1 MYRHTPGLRSRPA
14 LVLLTLFAAVLA
26 CAGPNPAPATPT
38 EAVPPPP
45 TAPPTPRPR
54 SAGELASATVQVVAL
69 VSGGASY
76 TPVWSGSGSVI
87 SADGLILTNAHVVD
101 DRYGDYDRSWR
112 RRPDRHRQPAGAR
125 RTWPRSPPSTTALT
139 SA

>member
-54 SAGELASATVQVVAL
+54 TAGELASATVQVVAL

-76 TPVWSGSGSVI
+76 TPVGSGSGSVI

-101 DRYGDYDRSWR
+101 DRYGDYTVLGVAVLTDT
-112 RRPDRHRQPAGAR
+112 D
-125 RTWPRSPPSTTALT
+125 SPPALVYLPELAAGT
-139 SA
+139 H

>member
-45 TAPPTPRPR
+45 PPTLGRALPGSSPRPR
-54 SAGELASATVQVVAL
+54 S
-69 VSGGASY
+69 
-76 TPVWSGSGSVI
+76 
-87 SADGLILTNAHVVD
+87 
-101 DRYGDYDRSWR
+101 R
-112 RRPDRHRQPAGAR
+112 
-125 RTWPRSPPSTTALT
+125 
-139 SA
+139 